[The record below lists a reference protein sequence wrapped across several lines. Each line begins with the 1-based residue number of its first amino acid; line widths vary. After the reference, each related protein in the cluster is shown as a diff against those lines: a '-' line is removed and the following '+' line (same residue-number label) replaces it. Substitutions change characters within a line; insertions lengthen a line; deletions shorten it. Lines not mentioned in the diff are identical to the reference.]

1 VPASAPYRTPVARI
15 AVALSPSGRVRLDPA
30 APDAAPVAPAAA
42 ARIERAFERGFA
54 HGVLHLGVAEVKTA
68 LSPSAAWFRE
78 LAQRLVTA
86 LCATPEDAGELPPLE
101 PNDATLAE
109 LVAAAPPFVGSELLT
124 PELVR
129 GLWHELDRALRA
141 EVAAESGSVRDW
153 LAKRDVVWHR
163 VGRVVLHLA
172 ENKRDPALPFAFLAT
187 YTSRVSRTGAL
198 EYVPLGR
205 AVEASAGKGDRHGL
219 LALLEPLERA
229 AKQSELLRA
238 LVASGDVFH
247 PLAWDARQAYAFLQQ
262 IPVLERSGVVVRVP
276 DWWKN
281 RRPPRPKVNVTLG
294 GKKPGGL
301 GAEALVAFDVSV
313 TLGGETLRPEDWALV
328 ERGTSGLALIRG
340 QWVEIDR
347 ERLEAT
353 LSHWRDAES
362 AASAGVSFH
371 EAMRLLTGAAAL
383 ESPVEDD
390 AGYAEVHAGAWL
402 GKTLE
407 RLETPDRSR
416 AVEPGTALRATLRPY
431 QKIGLSWLSFLDELG
446 LGGCLADDM
455 GLGKTLQVIALFV
468 VKKQRNGALNALV
481 VVPASLLA
489 NWKSELERFAPSL
502 SITFVHPSQR
512 VQRAEPPEVAAARSD
527 VVLTT
532 YGMLAR
538 QPWLGERD
546 WNVAVLDEAQ
556 IIKNPA
562 ARQTRAAK
570 RVRARFRL
578 VLTGTPVENRLGDL
592 WSIFDF
598 ACPGLLGS
606 AKEFG
611 TLAKR
616 LERSEHAD
624 FSPLRK
630 LIRPYL
636 LRRLKT
642 DKDVIAD
649 LPDKTEL
656 VAYCSLAKA
665 QAVLYQKAV
674 DELARELGAAEGMK
688 RRGVILATILK
699 LKQICNHPAHW
710 LKHGAWKEGDSGK
723 LARVRELCEPIVAR
737 QERLLV
743 FTQFREATA
752 PLAAFLAELF
762 GREGLVLHGATTVA
776 KRKTLVDA
784 FQRDDGP
791 PFFVLS
797 LKAGGTGLN
806 LTAASHVLHFD
817 RWWNPAV
824 EAQATDRAFRIG
836 QKRNVLVHKLVCRGT
851 VEERIE
857 RVLETKRALGGAL
870 LEAGG
875 EALLTELPDEEVL
888 RLVALDLASAL
899 GDAAA

>member
-1 VPASAPYRTPVARI
+1 MDRFAL
-15 AVALSPSGRVRLDPA
+15 ALSPSGRVRLDAA
-30 APDAAPVAPAAA
+30 APDAALVAPDAA
-42 ARIERAFERGFA
+42 ARIERAFERGWA
-54 HGVLHLGVAEVKTA
+54 EGVLHLGAAEIRTV
-68 LSPSAAWFRE
+68 LPPSAAWFRE
-78 LAQRLVTA
+78 LAERLVTA
-86 LCATPEDAGELPPLE
+86 LCATPEDAGEAELPPLE
-101 PNDATLAE
+101 PNAE
-109 LVAAAPPFVGSELLT
+109 LVAELIAGAPPFVGSELLT
-124 PELVR
+124 PEVVR
-129 GLWHELDRALRA
+129 GVWRELEGALRK
-141 EVAAESGSVRDW
+141 EVAAESGSVRGW
-153 LAKRDVVWHR
+153 LAKQDAVWHR

-172 ENKRDPALPFAFLAT
+172 ENKRDRALPFAFLAT
-187 YTSRVSRTGAL
+187 YTTRVGRGGAL

-205 AVEASAGKGDRHGL
+205 AVEASAGKRDRRAL

-229 AKQSELLRA
+229 SKQSELLQT

-247 PLAWDARQAYAFLQQ
+247 PLAWDPRQAYAFLQQ
-262 IPVLERSGVVVRVP
+262 IPVLEASGVVVRVP
-276 DWWKN
+276 DWWKS
-281 RRPPRPKVNVTLG
+281 RRPPRPKVNVTVG

-301 GAEALVAFDVSV
+301 GAESLVAFDVSV
-313 TLGGETLRPEDWALV
+313 TLDGEALRPEDWALV
-328 ERGTSGLALIRG
+328 ERGTSGLALVRG
-340 QWVEIDR
+340 RWVEIDR
-347 ERLEAT
+347 DRLEAT
-353 LSHWRDAES
+353 LSHWRAAER
-362 AASAGVSFH
+362 AAGAGVSFH
-371 EAMRLLTGAAAL
+371 DAMRLLSGAGAA
-383 ESPVEDD
+383 EDAD
-390 AGYAEVHAGAWL
+390 EGAAWSDVHAGAWL

-407 RLETPDRSR
+407 RLEKPAEAR

-431 QKIGLSWLSFLDELG
+431 QKIGLRWLALLDELG

-455 GLGKTLQVIALFV
+455 GLGKTLQVIALLV
-468 VKKQRNGALNALV
+468 LKKEHTGRVNALL

-502 SITFVHPSQR
+502 SALFVHPSQPSN
-512 VQRAEPPEVAAARSD
+512 AGATPEAAAEHAD

-532 YGMLAR
+532 YGMLTR
-538 QPWLGERD
+538 QAWLRERA
-546 WNVAVLDEAQ
+546 WSIAVLDEAQ
-556 IIKNPA
+556 AIKNPSA
-562 ARQTRAAK
+562 NQTRAVK
-570 RVRARFRL
+570 RLHARFRL

-592 WSIFDF
+592 WSLFDF

-611 TLAKR
+611 ALAKR

-624 FSPLRK
+624 FSPLRR
-630 LIRPYL
+630 LLRPYV

-642 DKDVIAD
+642 DKSVIAD
-649 LPDKTEL
+649 LPDKTEV
-656 VAYCSLAKA
+656 VAHCSLTKA
-665 QAVLYQKAV
+665 QAVLYQQAV
-674 DELARELGAAEGMK
+674 DELARELAAAEGMK

-710 LKHGAWKEGDSGK
+710 LRHGGWDESESGK
-723 LARVRELCEPIVAR
+723 LLRVRELCEPIVAR

-752 PLAAFLAELF
+752 PLAAFLRELF
-762 GREGLVLHGATTVA
+762 GREGLVLHGATSVA
-776 KRKTLVDA
+776 KRKALVDA

-806 LTAASHVLHFD
+806 LTAASHVVHFD

-851 VEERIE
+851 VEERID
-857 RVLETKRALGGAL
+857 RMLESKRSL
-870 LEAGG
+870 G
-875 EALLTELPDEEVL
+875 EAVLAAGAETLLTELPNDEVL

>member
-1 VPASAPYRTPVARI
+1 VDRLAL
-15 AVALSPSGRVRLDPA
+15 ALSPSGRVRLDA
-30 APDAAPVAPAAA
+30 TAPDAAPIAPAAA

-54 HGVLHLGVAEVKTA
+54 HGVLHLGVAEVQTA
-68 LSPSAAWFRE
+68 LAPSAAWFRE

-101 PNDATLAE
+101 PSDDALAE
-109 LVAAAPPFVGSELLT
+109 LVAAAPPFVGSELLG

-129 GLWHELDRALRA
+129 GLWRELESALRA
-141 EVAAESGSVRDW
+141 EVAAAGGSVRDW
-153 LAKRDVVWHR
+153 LAERHAVWHR

-172 ENKRDPALPFAFLAT
+172 ENKRDPSFPFAFLAT
-187 YTSRVSRTGAL
+187 YTSRVSRAGAL

-205 AVEASAGKGDRHGL
+205 AVEASAKDRDRRGL

-229 AKQSELLRA
+229 AAQSELLRS
-238 LVASGDVFH
+238 LVDSGEVFH
-247 PLAWDARQAYAFLQQ
+247 PLAWDAREAYAFLEQL
-262 IPVLERSGVVVRVP
+262 PLLEQSGVVVRVP

-281 RRPPRPKVNVTLG
+281 RRPPRPKVNVTIG

-301 GAEALVAFDVSV
+301 GAEALVAFDVNV
-313 TLGGETLRPEDWALV
+313 TLDGEPLRPEDWALV
-328 ERGTSGLALIRG
+328 EHGTSGLALIRG
-340 QWVEIDR
+340 RWVEIDR
-347 ERLEAT
+347 DRLEAT
-353 LSHWRDAES
+353 LSRWRDAES
-362 AASAGVSFH
+362 AAAAGVSFH
-371 EAMRLLTGAAAL
+371 EAMRLLTGASAL
-383 ESPVEDD
+383 EAPVADD

-402 GKTLE
+402 GKALE
-407 RLETPDRSR
+407 RLETPERAR
-416 AVEPGTALRATLRPY
+416 AVEPGPALRATLRPY
-431 QKIGLSWLSFLDELG
+431 QKVGLCWLSFLDELG

-455 GLGKTLQVIALFV
+455 GLGKTLQVIALLV
-468 VKKQRNGALNALV
+468 VKKQRAGALNALL

-502 SITFVHPSQR
+502 SLTFVHPSQR
-512 VQRAEPPEVAAARSD
+512 AEGGEPTEVAAARSD

-538 QPWLGERD
+538 RAWLAERA
-546 WNVAVLDEAQ
+546 WNAVVLDEAQ

-562 ARQTRAAK
+562 AKQTRAVK
-570 RVRARFRL
+570 RLRARFRL

-611 TLAKR
+611 TLVKR
-616 LERSEHAD
+616 LEQGEHAD
-624 FSPLRK
+624 YSPLRK

-642 DKDVIAD
+642 DKQVIAD

-656 VAYCSLAKA
+656 LAYCSLSKT

-674 DELARELGAAEGMK
+674 DELARELAAAEGMK
-688 RRGVILATILK
+688 RRGLILATLSK

-710 LKHGAWKEGDSGK
+710 LEHGAWKEADSGK

-737 QERLLV
+737 QERVLV
-743 FTQFREATA
+743 FTQFREATG
-752 PLAAFLAELF
+752 PLAAFLGELF
-762 GREGLVLHGATTVA
+762 GRPGLVLHGGTSVA

-806 LTAASHVLHFD
+806 LTGASHVIHFD

-857 RVLETKRALGGAL
+857 RVLESKRALGDAV

-875 EALLTELPDEEVL
+875 EALLTELPNEEVL
-888 RLVALDLASAL
+888 RLVALDLRSAL

>member
-1 VPASAPYRTPVARI
+1 VDRFAL
-15 AVALSPSGRVRLDPA
+15 ALSPSGRVRLDQA
-30 APDAAPVAPAAA
+30 APDAAPIAPAAA
-42 ARIERAFERGFA
+42 ARIARAFERGWA
-54 HGVLHLGVAEVKTA
+54 HGVLHLGVAEVQTPLA
-68 LSPSAAWFRE
+68 PSAAWFRE

-86 LCATPEDAGELPPLE
+86 LCATPEDAGELPSLE
-101 PNDATLAE
+101 PSDESLSE

-124 PELVR
+124 PALVR
-129 GLWHELDRALRA
+129 DVWHELDRALRA
-141 EVAAESGSVRDW
+141 EVAAASGSVRDW
-153 LAKRDVVWHR
+153 LAERHAVWHR
-163 VGRVVLHLA
+163 VGRIVLHLA

-187 YTSRVSRTGAL
+187 YTAHVSRAGAL

-205 AVEASAGKGDRHGL
+205 AVEASAGKQDRRGL
-219 LALLEPLERA
+219 LALLEPLQRA
-229 AKQSELLRA
+229 TEHSELLRA

-247 PLAWDARQAYAFLQQ
+247 PLAWDARQAYAFLEQ
-262 IPVLERSGVVVRVP
+262 IPLLEQSGVVVRVP

-281 RRPPRPKVNVTLG
+281 RRPPRPKVNVTIG

-313 TLGGETLRPEDWALV
+313 TLDGEPLRPEDWALV

-340 QWVEIDR
+340 RWVEIDR
-347 ERLEAT
+347 DRLEAT
-353 LSHWRDAES
+353 LSRWREAES
-362 AASAGVSFH
+362 AAVAGVSFH
-371 EAMRLLTGAAAL
+371 DAMRLLTGAATL
-383 ESPVEDD
+383 ESPAESDE
-390 AGYAEVHAGAWL
+390 GYADVHAGGWL

-407 RLETPDRSR
+407 RLETPERAQ

-431 QKIGLSWLSFLDELG
+431 QKVGLGWLSFLDELG

-455 GLGKTLQVIALFV
+455 GLGKTLQVIALLV
-468 VKKQRNGALNALV
+468 VKKQRARASNALL

-502 SITFVHPSQR
+502 SIACVHPSQR
-512 VQRAEPPEVAAARSD
+512 EKDAEPPEVAAARSD

-532 YGMLAR
+532 YGMLTRKA
-538 QPWLGERD
+538 WLGERD
-546 WNVAVLDEAQ
+546 WSVVVLDEAQ

-562 ARQTRAAK
+562 ARQTRAVK
-570 RVRARFRL
+570 RLRARFRL
-578 VLTGTPVENRLGDL
+578 VLTGTPIENRLGDL

-606 AKEFG
+606 PKAFG

-616 LERSEHAD
+616 LEQSEHAD
-624 FSPLRK
+624 YSPLRK

-642 DKDVIAD
+642 DKHVIAD
-649 LPDKTEL
+649 LPDKTEV
-656 VAYCSLAKA
+656 VAYCSLSKA
-665 QAVLYQKAV
+665 QAVLYQKAI
-674 DELARELGAAEGMK
+674 DELARELAAAEGMK

-699 LKQICNHPAHW
+699 LKQLCNHPAHF
-710 LKHGAWKEGDSGK
+710 LKQGAWKEADSGK
-723 LARVRELCEPIVAR
+723 LARVRELCEPIAAR
-737 QERLLV
+737 QERVLV

-752 PLAAFLAELF
+752 PLAAFLAGLF
-762 GREGLVLHGATTVA
+762 GREGLVLHGGTSVA

-806 LTAASHVLHFD
+806 LTAASHVVHFD

-857 RVLETKRALGGAL
+857 RVLETKRALGDAVL
-870 LEAGG
+870 AAGG
-875 EALLTELPDEEVL
+875 EALLSELPNDEVL

-899 GDAAA
+899 GDAAT

>member
-1 VPASAPYRTPVARI
+1 MERFGL
-15 AVALSPSGRVRLDPA
+15 ALSPAGRVRLDA
-30 APDAAPVAPAAA
+30 TAPDAAVVAPAAA
-42 ARIERAFERGFA
+42 ARIERAFERGWA
-54 HGVLHLGVAEVKTA
+54 HGVLHLGAAEIQTA
-68 LSPSAAWFRE
+68 LPPSAAWFRE

-86 LCATPEDAGELPPLE
+86 LCATPEEAEKAELPPLDPSDE
-101 PNDATLAE
+101 TLAE
-109 LVAAAPPFVGSELLT
+109 LILGAPPFAGSELLA
-124 PELVR
+124 PELLR
-129 GLWHELDRALRA
+129 GVWHAVEAALRD
-141 EVAAESGSVRDW
+141 EVATQGGSVRGW
-153 LAKRDVVWHR
+153 LAEQHGVWHR

-172 ENKRDPALPFAFLAT
+172 ENKRDGALPFAFLAT
-187 YTSRVSRTGAL
+187 YTARVSRQGAL

-205 AVEASAGKGDRHGL
+205 AVEASAGKQDRHGL
-219 LALLEPLERA
+219 LALLEPLQRASER
-229 AKQSELLRA
+229 SELLRE

-247 PLAWDARQAYAFLQQ
+247 PLAWDPQEAYAFLQQ
-262 IPVLERSGVVVRVP
+262 IPVLEESGVIVRVP

-281 RRPPRPKVNVTLG
+281 RRPPRPKVSVTIG

-313 TLGGETLRPEDWALV
+313 TLDGDELRPEDWA
-328 ERGTSGLALIRG
+328 RIQHGTNGLALIRG
-340 QWVEIDR
+340 RWVEIDR
-347 ERLEAT
+347 DRLEAT
-353 LSHWRDAES
+353 LSRWRDAES
-362 AASAGVSFH
+362 AAAAGVSFH
-371 EAMRLLTGAAAL
+371 EAMRLLTGAA
-383 ESPVEDD
+383 SPDDGAADD
-390 AGYAEVHAGAWL
+390 AGWSDVHAGAWL

-407 RLETPDRSR
+407 RLETPEQARG
-416 AVEPGTALRATLRPY
+416 VEPGPALCATLRPY
-431 QKIGLSWLSFLDELG
+431 QTIGLRWLWLLHELG

-455 GLGKTLQVIALFV
+455 GLGKTLQVIALLV
-468 VKKQRNGALNALV
+468 LKKERERRVNALL

-502 SITFVHPSQR
+502 STLFVHPSQR
-512 VQRAEPPEVAAARSD
+512 ADAGEPLERASTRVD
-527 VVLTT
+527 VTLTT

-538 QPWLGERD
+538 KAWLRERE
-546 WNVAVLDEAQ
+546 WSLVVLDEAQ

-562 ARQTRAAK
+562 AKQTRAVK
-570 RVRARFRL
+570 QLRSRFRL

-611 TLAKR
+611 ALAKR
-616 LERSEHAD
+616 LEQSEHAD

-642 DKDVIAD
+642 DKRVIAD
-649 LPDKTEL
+649 LPDKTEM
-656 VAYCSLAKA
+656 VAYCSLTKA
-665 QAVLYQKAV
+665 QAVLYQQAV
-674 DELARELGAAEGMK
+674 DDLARELAAAEGMK
-688 RRGVILATILK
+688 RRGVILATILR

-710 LKHGAWKEGDSGK
+710 LRHGGWNEADSGK
-723 LARVRELCEPIVAR
+723 LARVRELCEPIAAR
-737 QERLLV
+737 QERVLV

-762 GREGLVLHGATTVA
+762 GREGLVLHGATSVA
-776 KRKTLVDA
+776 KRKSLVDA

-806 LTAASHVLHFD
+806 LTAASHVIHFD

-851 VEERIE
+851 VEERID
-857 RVLETKRALGGAL
+857 RVIDTKRALGDAV
-870 LEAGG
+870 LEAGS
-875 EALLTELPDEEVL
+875 EALLTELPNDEVL
-888 RLVALDLASAL
+888 RLLALDLASAL